1 MTLLQKI
8 EDFSKNNPVA
18 PDSSLMKEFALTGLS
33 SEVGKLNKI
42 CQNSKTSDAKDAFC
56 NSTAMILWY
65 LANISRDMG
74 LDFNNV
80 GEEGFARI
88 VSLFEKRG

>member
-8 EDFSKNNPVA
+8 EEFSKNNPVA
-18 PDSSLMKEFALTGLS
+18 PDSSQTKEFALTGLS
-33 SEVGKLNKI
+33 SEVGKLNKLF
-42 CQNSKTSDAKDAFC
+42 QNPNNSDAKDAFC

-74 LDFNNV
+74 LDFNTV
-80 GEEGFARI
+80 GEEGFAEV